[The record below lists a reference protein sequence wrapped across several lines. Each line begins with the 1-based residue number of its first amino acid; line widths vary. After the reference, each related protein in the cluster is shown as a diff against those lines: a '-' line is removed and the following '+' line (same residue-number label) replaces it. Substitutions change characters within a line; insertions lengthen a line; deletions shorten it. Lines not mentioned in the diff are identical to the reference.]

1 MNNIRNWMTLYLKK
15 EMSNHTTSP
24 ICSYLDG
31 AACVSKYWNDY
42 FWLKMS
48 KMLVWN
54 LKQFMVFVSI
64 IPHLNFPALSEN
76 DVTVFPLLSYKDC
89 LYCPLCRRQIRP
101 EILKPSVCCCTMVS
115 SFQTS
120 LIIKLKNIT
129 NSFTKSVQT
138 FIKNVEKRNIS
149 SKCNL
154 TFINIAKLPY
164 WLSIWFY
171 PRKEI
176 ISGRF

>member
-1 MNNIRNWMTLYLKK
+1 MVIARKFPSSQFYSLK
-15 EMSNHTTSP
+15 
-24 ICSYLDG
+24 
-31 AACVSKYWNDY
+31 SK
-42 FWLKMS
+42 
-48 KMLVWN
+48 
-54 LKQFMVFVSI
+54 SI
-64 IPHLNFPALSEN
+64 SGLCFNCPAFEFSRAVRKWRHN
-76 DVTVFPLLSYKDC
+76 FPLLSYKDC
-89 LYCPLCRRQIRP
+89 LYCPVCRRQIRP

>member
-1 MNNIRNWMTLYLKK
+1 MAWWWTN
-15 EMSNHTTSP
+15 
-24 ICSYLDG
+24 SYSS
-31 AACVSKYWNDY
+31 CVVTIFGRGKLNLCDWN
-42 FWLKMS
+42 FRS
-48 KMLVWN
+48 V
-54 LKQFMVFVSI
+54 VSCDWI
-64 IPHLNFPALSEN
+64 FSSVVSCVGLG
-76 DVTVFPLLSYKDC
+76 
-89 LYCPLCRRQIRP
+89 RQIRP
-101 EILKPSVCCCTMVS
+101 EILKPSICCCTMAS

-120 LIIKLKNIT
+120 LIIKLKNII

-154 TFINIAKLPY
+154 TFINIAKHPY